1 MQLTT
6 PRKMLLSLTLC
17 ALMALSTACIRAD
30 MGVSVKDDGSGTIT
44 LTQAIDVKA
53 FQDAA
58 KQFGGALGGSTPS
71 SPTDIFSEKDVDT
84 SKLPPGSKVEKFK
97 DGNYEGV
104 RITTPFTKTEDILPT
119 LNKVADAVDDSGGL
133 SSLGG
138 ASLGPSSSSSR
149 PGATPTPSRSS
160 SSSSNTAADAFE
172 KFTVEKT
179 SSGWKFDA
187 VAKSIGGADLGDDA
201 MSQALVGMILKDAQV
216 TFSLRLPGKV
226 TSTNA
231 DSTKDGEMKWN
242 LPLTSTQPKTMS
254 AVTSGSGTS
263 SGGDDGGF
271 PILVIVGVI
280 VAVAVVGGLYY
291 MSKQK
296 QAGPPPTPPLEPP
309 PAPTA

>member
-44 LTQAIDVKA
+44 LTQAVDVKA

-71 SPTDIFSEKDVDT
+71 SPSDIFSEKDVDT
-84 SKLPPGSKVEKFK
+84 SKLPPGSKVEKYK
-97 DGNYEGV
+97 DGNFEGV
-104 RITTPFTKTEDILPT
+104 KVTTPFAKPEDILPT

-138 ASLGPSSSSSR
+138 GTSRPSGNTAR

-172 KFTVEKT
+172 KFTIQKT
-179 SSGWKFDA
+179 DGGWKFDA
-187 VAKSIGGADLGDDA
+187 VANSVGGADLGSDP
-201 MSQALVGMILKDAQV
+201 MSQALLGSILKDAQV

-231 DSTKDGEMKWN
+231 DSNKNGELKWN

-271 PILVIVGVI
+271 PILVVVGVI

-296 QAGPPPTPPLEPP
+296 QAAPPAPPMAPP